1 MRLLIAVGVAGLLGI
16 ATPAFAQTVVSQTAG
31 PAVVNNAVFP
41 STGQTSDDGLSALAQ
56 VPNGGTNGVAPL
68 LLAGGL
74 AIGAGALIITTAN
87 NNDDNTS
94 PVSP

>member
-1 MRLLIAVGVAGLLGI
+1 MRLLIAVGVAGVLGI
-16 ATPAFAQTVVSQTAG
+16 ATPAFAQTVTSQTGGLGVVDNSVSQ
-31 PAVVNNAVFP
+31 P
-41 STGQTSDDGLSALAQ
+41 SGQPSDDGLSALAQ
-56 VPNGGTNGVAPL
+56 VPGTGTGGVTPL